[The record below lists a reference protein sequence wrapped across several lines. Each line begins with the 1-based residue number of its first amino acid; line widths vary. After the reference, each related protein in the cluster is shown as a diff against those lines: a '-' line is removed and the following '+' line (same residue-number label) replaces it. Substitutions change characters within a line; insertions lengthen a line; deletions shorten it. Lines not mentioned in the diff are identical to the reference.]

1 MPMSSRSILWFR
13 RDLRISDHPALLAAL
28 AESDEIIPVFI
39 LDPTLIKTAGS
50 KRLAYLSQSLHH
62 LDDSLNKSL
71 QVLVGDQITVLK
83 D

>member
-1 MPMSSRSILWFR
+1 MNSRSILWFR
-13 RDLRISDHPALLAAL
+13 RDLRINDHPALLAAL

-50 KRLAYLSQSLHH
+50 KRLAYLGQSLHH

-71 QVLVGDQITVLK
+71 QVLFGDQITVLK
-83 D
+83 EKI